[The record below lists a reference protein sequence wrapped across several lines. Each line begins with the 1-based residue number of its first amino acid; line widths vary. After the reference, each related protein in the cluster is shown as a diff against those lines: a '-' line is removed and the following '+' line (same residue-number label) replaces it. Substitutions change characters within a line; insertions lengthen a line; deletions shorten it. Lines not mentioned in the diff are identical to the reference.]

1 MAGLAATLGS
11 GAMTNSIGEIE
22 HDDVLFIIG
31 SNATEAHPIIGNKM
45 KRAALNGAKLIVADP
60 RRTELAERAHIWMRL
75 KPGTD
80 NALINGLLH
89 TIISNDWH
97 AKEYIEER
105 CEGFDDVWETV
116 KDYPAERAA
125 EITGVPAEQILAAAE
140 LYATTP
146 KAGIFYTLGITE
158 HTVGTANVMNLA
170 NLGMITGHIGFENAG
185 VNPMRGQNNVQ
196 GSCDMGALPNSFPGY
211 PSVNDEAAK
220 EKFSKAY
227 GVPMPDE
234 MGLRIPEMIELAVH
248 GTLKA
253 MYIMGEDPA
262 LTDADAN
269 HVRKAL
275 GNLEFLVVQNIFMTE
290 TAKYADVF
298 LPAALYAEKDGTFT
312 NTERRVQRVR
322 KAVDPP
328 GDTRPDWEIIQD
340 LGKRLGIPWHYES
353 PEAIF
358 EEIRTMV
365 PQYAGMTY
373 ERIDKEGLQWPCPT
387 EDHPGTPILH
397 KGTFTRGKGLLQ
409 GIPFQEPAELTDD
422 EYPMLLTTGRM
433 LYHYNIMTRLS
444 QNLEWL
450 RPHELAEVNP
460 ADAERL
466 GVADGE
472 MVRVT
477 SRRGSIT
484 TRIVITERVPVGTM
498 FMTFHF
504 KESPVNELT
513 NAAGDPVTMTAEF
526 KVCAVRMDKEPAAA
540 EQRGAAAK

>member
-1 MAGLAATLGS
+1 
-11 GAMTNSIGEIE
+11 MTNSIGEIVGNE
-22 HDDVLFIIG
+22 VLFIIG

-45 KRAALNGAKLIVADP
+45 KQAHLRGAKLIVVDP
-60 RRTELAERAHIWMRL
+60 RRTELAEHAHLWLRL

-80 NALINGLLH
+80 NALVNGILH
-89 TIISNDWH
+89 TIISNGWH
-97 AKEYIEER
+97 DQAYIDAR
-105 CEGFDDVWETV
+105 TEGFADLWETV
-116 KDYPAERAA
+116 KDYPVERAA
-125 EITGVPAEQILAAAE
+125 EITGVPAETIVAASE
-140 LYATTP
+140 LYATTR

-170 NLGMITGHIGFENAG
+170 NLGMVTGHIGVENAG

-211 PSVNDEAAK
+211 PSVLDFEAQQ
-220 EKFSKAY
+220 KFAKAY
-227 GVPMPDE
+227 GVQMPQN
-234 MGLRIPEMIELAVH
+234 MGLRIPEMFDLAVH

-253 MYIMGEDPA
+253 MFIMGEDPA

-275 GNLEFLVVQNIFMTE
+275 GNLDFLVVQNIFMTE

-322 KAVDPP
+322 KAIEPP
-328 GDTRPDWEIIQD
+328 GDARPDWEIIQD
-340 LGKRLGIPWHYES
+340 LGTRMGIDWHYDS
-353 PEAIF
+353 PEDIF
-358 EEIRTMV
+358 EEIRTVV

-373 ERIDKEGLQWPCPT
+373 DRLGEQGLQWPCPT
-387 EDHPGTPILH
+387 EDHPGTRFLH
-397 KGTFTRGKGLLQ
+397 QGQFTRGKGLLQ
-409 GIPFQEPAELTDD
+409 GIPFQQPAELTDD

-433 LYHYNIMTRLS
+433 LYHYNVMTRLS

-450 RPHELAEVNP
+450 RPYELAEVNP

-466 GVADGE
+466 GVVE
-472 MVRVT
+472 NELVRVS

-484 TRIVITERVPVGTM
+484 TRITVTEKVPPGTM

-526 KVCAVRMDKEPAAA
+526 KVCAVRMEKEPAAA
-540 EQRGAAAK
+540 VHGAAAK